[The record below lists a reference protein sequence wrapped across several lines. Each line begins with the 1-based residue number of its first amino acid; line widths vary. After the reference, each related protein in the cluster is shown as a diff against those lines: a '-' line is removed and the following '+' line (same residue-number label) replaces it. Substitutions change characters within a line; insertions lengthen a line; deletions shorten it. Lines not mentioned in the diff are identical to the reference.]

1 MQLEGTIN
9 MSKAYQVV
17 TEQGIVIPPAL
28 CASAQLGDEVV
39 LDIEPGRIAIRPA
52 RLPAEEAQR
61 RALRYVL
68 MNLGDALSVSVP
80 QLQGQDTEAL
90 WSLSVRRTATDEFCG
105 ELRLSAES
113 GEVIAWLPAA
123 PATEATIPSVR

>member
-1 MQLEGTIN
+1 MQLEEAIS

-52 RLPAEEAQR
+52 RISAEEAQR

-68 MNLGDALSVSVP
+68 MNLGDALSVSEP
-80 QLQGQDTEAL
+80 QIQGQGGEAI
-90 WSLSVRRTATDEFCG
+90 WSVSVRRTASRELCG
-105 ELRLSAES
+105 ELHLRAEN

-123 PATEATIPSVR
+123 PATEETTS

>member
-1 MQLEGTIN
+1 MQLEEAIS

-52 RLPAEEAQR
+52 RISAEEAQR

-68 MNLGDALSVSVP
+68 MNLGDALSVSEP
-80 QLQGQDTEAL
+80 QIQGQGGEAI
-90 WSLSVRRTATDEFCG
+90 WSVSVRRTASRELCG
-105 ELRLSAES
+105 ELRLRAEN
-113 GEVIAWLPAA
+113 GEVMAWLPSA
-123 PATEATIPSVR
+123 PATEETTS

>member
-1 MQLEGTIN
+1 

-17 TEQGIVIPPAL
+17 TEQGLLIPSAL

-39 LDIEPGRIAIRPA
+39 LEIEPGRIAIRPA
-52 RLPAEEAQR
+52 RILGEEAHR

-68 MNLGDALSVSVP
+68 MNVGDALSVSAP
-80 QLQGQDTEAL
+80 QLQGQGAEAL
-90 WSLSVRRTATDEFCG
+90 WSVSVRRTATRELCG

-113 GEVIAWLPAA
+113 GEVVAWLPLVPEV
-123 PATEATIPSVR
+123 PAKSACD

>member
-1 MQLEGTIN
+1 

-17 TEQGIVIPPAL
+17 TEHGLVIPSAL
-28 CASAQLGDEVV
+28 CESAQLGDEVV

-52 RLPAEEAQR
+52 RIQAEEAQR

-68 MNLGDALSVSVP
+68 MNLGDALSVSAP
-80 QLQGQDTEAL
+80 QLQGQGTEAL
-90 WSLSVRRTATDEFCG
+90 WSVSAQRTATDEFCG

-123 PATEATIPSVR
+123 PATEAIILSVR

>member
-1 MQLEGTIN
+1 

-17 TEQGIVIPPAL
+17 TEHGLVIPPAL

-52 RLPAEEAQR
+52 RVIAEDAQR
-61 RALRYVL
+61 RAVRYVL
-68 MNLGDALSVSVP
+68 MNLGDALSVSAP
-80 QLQGQDTEAL
+80 QLQGQGAEAI
-90 WSLSVRRTATDEFCG
+90 WGFSVRRTATREFCG

-113 GEVIAWLPAA
+113 GEVVAWLPAA
-123 PATEATIPSVR
+123 RTSEAATP

>member
-1 MQLEGTIN
+1 

-17 TEQGIVIPPAL
+17 TEQGLVIPLAL

-39 LDIEPGRIAIRPA
+39 LDIEPGRISIRPA
-52 RLPAEEAQR
+52 QVTAEEAQR

-68 MNLGDALSVSVP
+68 MNLGDALSVSAP
-80 QLQGQDTEAL
+80 RLQGQGTEVI
-90 WSLSVRRTATDEFCG
+90 WSLSVQRTASRDFCG

-113 GEVIAWLPAA
+113 GEVVAWLPAT
-123 PATEATIPSVR
+123 PTVETATP